1 MKVFDTKDIRNVVL
15 IGHSGSGKTSL
26 AESMF
31 FKTEGTN
38 RLGSVDNGTSN
49 SDFEPEEQKRKSSI
63 QNAILPCVFQDTK
76 INVIDSPGVPSAIPY
91 LSHV

>member
-1 MKVFDTKDIRNVVL
+1 MEIELKVFDTQNIRNIVL
-15 IGHSGSGKTSL
+15 TGHSGSGKTSL

-31 FKTEGTN
+31 FKSDGTT

-63 QNAILPCVFQDTK
+63 QNAILPCVFENT
-76 INVIDSPGVPSAIPY
+76 
-91 LSHV
+91 

>member
-1 MKVFDTKDIRNVVL
+1 MQFKKVFDTKNIRNIVL
-15 IGHSGSGKTSL
+15 VGHSGSGKTSL

-63 QNAILPCVFQDTK
+63 LFTF
-76 INVIDSPGVPSAIPY
+76 
-91 LSHV
+91 